1 MEKDVM
7 KALKLTSVE
16 LKNVAEKLNK
26 LTAENEKL
34 PSLAYAGTSN
44 IGPRCGCKGSC
55 EGGCTS
61 W

>member
-1 MEKDVM
+1 MKKDVM
-7 KALKLTSVE
+7 EALKLTSVD
-16 LKNVAEKLNK
+16 LKNVAEKLSK
-26 LTAENEKL
+26 LKVANEKL
-34 PSLAYAGTSN
+34 PDLAYAGTTN